1 MFKNKFIKNKFIK
14 TVLSGAGVALA
25 YFIWQVFFMR
35 NNVGM
40 TAVFAAVIFAVILT
54 MACIFAMQAAKNGKT
69 YIFDMDGTLV
79 DSVYALEDGTKK
91 FLDAMEIEYPD
102 NIVEIITP
110 LGYTGAAKY
119 IQSLGVDRTV
129 DELTKMMKNS
139 MIDEYENHIPAKP
152 HAINLLKRL
161 RDEGHTLAVLT
172 ASPHFLLDPC
182 FKRLGI
188 YDLFDYVWSTDDF
201 GLTKSDTKIYH
212 EAAKILGVKAEDCTF
227 FDDNINNIR
236 TAKEAGL
243 HTVAVY
249 DVTSK
254 NSEDELKKIAEKY
267 IYSFKEI

>member
-1 MFKNKFIKNKFIK
+1 MLKNKFIKKTFIK
-14 TVLSGAGVALA
+14 SVLTGAAVALA
-25 YFIWQVFFMR
+25 YFVWEVLLMR
-35 NNVGM
+35 NNIGM
-40 TAVFAAVIFAVILT
+40 TAVFAGVLFAVVLILSCV
-54 MACIFAMQAAKNGKT
+54 MAMRVSKRSKT

-91 FLDAMEIEYPD
+91 FLDAMDVKYPD

-129 DELTKMMKNS
+129 DELTKLMKDS
-139 MIDEYENHIPAKP
+139 MIDEYKNHIPAKP
-152 HAINLLKRL
+152 HAVNLLKRL
-161 RDEGHTLAVLT
+161 HDEGHTLAVLT

-201 GLTKSDTKIYH
+201 GLAKSDTKIYH

-227 FDDNINNIR
+227 IDDNIINIR

-254 NSEDELKKIAEKY
+254 NNEAELKQIAEKY
-267 IYSFKEI
+267 IYSFKEF